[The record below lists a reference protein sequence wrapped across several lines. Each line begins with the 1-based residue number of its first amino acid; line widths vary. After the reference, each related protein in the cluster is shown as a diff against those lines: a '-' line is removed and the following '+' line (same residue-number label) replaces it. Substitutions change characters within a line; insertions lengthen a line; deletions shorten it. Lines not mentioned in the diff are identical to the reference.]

1 MSLPLEK
8 QETKGFIKSVFTP
21 LVSLWLSA
29 VMFGLIL
36 PVLSQ
41 SVVASWVSNLS
52 SASYLQNGVAITPT
66 LSDFYN
72 SVAFLT
78 AIIILYIIV
87 SCHQAFYVFK
97 TGKYAGLWSLIVTI
111 TGPIFV
117 WLVLPALIY

>member
-8 QETKGFIKSVFTP
+8 QEPKGFIKSVFTP

-41 SVVASWVSNLS
+41 NIIASWVSNLS

-97 TGKYAGLWSLIVTI
+97 IGKYAGLWSLIVTI